1 MSVRHFFIPRGSKE
15 VRRAHPRQCVVLAD
29 NPVMA
34 MLSSIKGNM
43 AVIESTAKLAVG
55 TAIEIHHPEAGMIPA
70 NVVGAVGSRMS
81 IAFNAGNRRL
91 SFAIRAL
98 ATALKRAPA

>member
-1 MSVRHFFIPRGSKE
+1 MSVRHFFIPRGSKV
-15 VRRAHPRQCVVLAD
+15 VRHSHPRQCVVLAD

-34 MLSSIKGNM
+34 KLSSIKGNM
-43 AVIESTAKLAVG
+43 AVIESSAQIAVG

-70 NVVGAVGSRMS
+70 NVVGAAGSRIS

-91 SFAIRAL
+91 SYAVRAL
-98 ATALKRAPA
+98 ANALKRAPA

>member
-34 MLSSIKGNM
+34 MLSSLKGNT
-43 AVIESTAKLAVG
+43 AILESTAQLKIGA
-55 TAIEIHHPEAGMIPA
+55 AIELHHPEAGMIPA
-70 NVVGAVGSRMS
+70 NVVGTVGGRIS
-81 IAFNAGNRRL
+81 IAFNASNRRL

-98 ATALKRAPA
+98 ANALKRAPA